1 MGQRERFVVFLVG
14 AMMGVGILLAGRSCG
29 HEKQDQLRRVRTA
42 LNLPPMMY
50 DYAVMH
56 KGFYGHY
63 VLYSNVTQT
72 PTAQVREV
80 VTGGTR
86 RYDAN
91 GRELPEEY
99 LWITE
104 TYDLGVP
111 LAEAGPVKSYSFAY
125 ADRFL
130 VTMKAGHDIFEA
142 GILGGEEHQPVSGHP
157 GQYLLFYT
165 KAGCP
170 ASTTK
175 DDIDVSV
182 WASAKSRLQTLQNS
196 PAVESAQWVKIDWEA
211 EADLIRANTGKTR

>member
-1 MGQRERFVVFLVG
+1 MGQREQLVVFLVG

-72 PTAQVREV
+72 PMAQVREV

-130 VTMKAGHDIFEA
+130 LTMKAGHGISEA
-142 GILGGEEHQPVSGHP
+142 GVLPGEESQPVTGHP
-157 GQYLLFYT
+157 GQYLLYYA
-165 KAGCP
+165 KAPHLSSNNSKGVDP
-170 ASTTK
+170 A
-175 DDIDVSV
+175 V
-182 WASAKSRLQTLQNS
+182 WASAKNRLQALQNS